1 MSLIAHLADDAVL
14 LLRRLQELAF
24 AEGVGQWLL
33 DVDMLAEAHRVHAG
47 GEVRVVGRRHEN
59 GVDLVRHLVEHLPEI
74 LEPRQIR
81 KPLQAL
87 ERVRRTD
94 VCVAQ
99 RDKLAD
105 ICVLRQ
111 LADVIPRLTADAD
124 RRKPNLPV
132 GDIAPARKAPR
143 QKRHRSRRRQPL
155 QKSPSVHSYPRYQL
169 PSANYQ
175 LLQFLHFQIAIRD
188 RRIAMVLDQQTS
200 RVGFAPELAR
210 VLPGEVLRLCD
221 TVAKRL

>member
-33 DVDMLAEAHRVHAG
+33 DVNMLAEAHRVHAG

-94 VCVAQ
+94 VCVA
-99 RDKLAD
+99 
-105 ICVLRQ
+105 
-111 LADVIPRLTADAD
+111 
-124 RRKPNLPV
+124 
-132 GDIAPARKAPR
+132 
-143 QKRHRSRRRQPL
+143 
-155 QKSPSVHSYPRYQL
+155 
-169 PSANYQ
+169 
-175 LLQFLHFQIAIRD
+175 
-188 RRIAMVLDQQTS
+188 
-200 RVGFAPELAR
+200 
-210 VLPGEVLRLCD
+210 
-221 TVAKRL
+221 